1 MARIAAPFS
10 FHETM
15 QRLAQQKALHLDS
28 DQTRLISELD
38 SLAAPLLARRAR
50 FAGLYVWGRP
60 GRGKSFIVDN
70 FSPRCRSR
78 RKNAPT
84 FMTSFANSIS
94 AWWINRWSRRCAR
107 S

>member
-70 FSPRCRSR
+70 F
-78 RKNAPT
+78 
-84 FMTSFANSIS
+84 FASLPL
-94 AWWINRWSRRCAR
+94 AA
-107 S
+107 

>member
-10 FHETM
+10 FRETM
-15 QRLAQQKALHLDS
+15 QMLAQRKALRLDS

-38 SLAAPLLARRAR
+38 SLAAPLLAGHAR

-70 FSPRCRSR
+70 FFSSLPLAAKKTR
-78 RKNAPT
+78 ALP
-84 FMTSFANSIS
+84 
-94 AWWINRWSRRCAR
+94 
-107 S
+107 